1 MKQPIDNTF
10 ILSSDRYNWI
20 LYEKR
25 KGRKMRRRYFSSI
38 KQLCVFLGEFKA
50 RECLGKAQVALR
62 DLSSATPSYPSVI
75 DKIVAKLEI
84 HINSI
89 IESDDTLN
97 RKKN

>member
-10 ILSSDRYNWI
+10 TLSSDRYNWI

-50 RECLGKAQVALR
+50 RECLGKAQVVLG
-62 DLSSATPSYPSVI
+62 DISSGTPSYSPVI
-75 DKIVAKLEI
+75 DEIVAKLER

-89 IESDDTLN
+89 IENDDTCN
-97 RKKN
+97 CKKT

>member
-1 MKQPIDNTF
+1 MSKALDNTF
-10 ILSSDRYNWI
+10 TLSSDRYNWI
-20 LYEKR
+20 LVEK
-25 KGRKMRRRYFSSI
+25 KAGRKARRYFFPTI
-38 KQLCVFLGEFKA
+38 GQLCKFLGEFKA
-50 RECLGKAQVALR
+50 RECLGRAKVALG

-75 DKIVAKLEI
+75 DKIVAKLET